1 MPIKR
6 TDVKSMN
13 LKKEEDKIKGFTLM
27 EAILIISI
35 LGILLLIS
43 ATSIIGIYDK
53 ARLKYE
59 INQLNKAIRKAY
71 KDAVLNEAYIGM
83 ELYRFPPR
91 LQERDYF
98 LIYKEDN
105 GILGY
110 QEGEDEELCKY
121 HFPLDI
127 KIYSVGGISESGLLI
142 TPSGLIRGEFNSDK
156 YPGYAHIELRIKRY
170 FGIIRLSKI
179 GELKIIW
186 R

>member
-1 MPIKR
+1 MR
-6 TDVKSMN
+6 
-13 LKKEEDKIKGFTLM
+13 KKVNKIEGFTLM
-27 EAILIISI
+27 EALLIISI
-35 LGILLLIS
+35 FGILLLIS
-43 ATSIIGIYDK
+43 ATSITGIYDK

-59 INQLNKAIRKAY
+59 MNQLNKAIRQAH

-83 ELYRFPPR
+83 QLYEFPPR
-91 LQERDYF
+91 LQKRDYF

-105 GILGY
+105 GTLGY
-110 QEGEDEELCKY
+110 QEGEDEELCRY

-142 TPSGLIRGEFNSDK
+142 TPSGLIKGEFNSDK

-170 FGIIRLSKI
+170 SGITRLSKI
-179 GELKIIW
+179 GELKTIW